1 MTDTKPPEA
10 EPLIR
15 PPALN
20 VEREGSANKL
30 ELFFDLAYVL
40 VVMELA
46 KDFYGDLTW
55 HGFLVLAGLFVTIWF
70 SWVGFTLYANRF
82 DTDDVV
88 FRLAKL
94 AATAAIA
101 GCAASA
107 SDAIG
112 KYAVPFAACFLIGRI
127 LLLLLY
133 VRAWRHIPDARPTVR
148 VYLLSTGL
156 SAALWAVS
164 LGVPGDARYWLWGAA
179 VLADAIGPVL
189 ATFTRDRLPLHIE
202 HLPERF
208 GLLIIL
214 VLGEALGG
222 AARGI
227 HDASWAGPSLAIGIT
242 GLVVACSMWW
252 IYFDVASTRS
262 AERLEKAAED
272 DPGAGDSD
280 DGASE
285 GSASD
290 ERHTLFV
297 YGHLPLALGTVI
309 VGVSLEDFT
318 VHRDLIGGWILA
330 VGMSIFLAGIALIVA
345 GTARTWRSV
354 WPWPLVFIPVVI
366 VLPLLPFH
374 DALTM
379 TVAFAVAL
387 LVLSVHGTLASR
399 QNDTVLSGA
408 Q

>member
-1 MTDTKPPEA
+1 MTDAATPGAK
-10 EPLIR
+10 PLIR

-20 VEREGSANKL
+20 VEREGGANKL

-88 FRLAKL
+88 FRVAKL

-133 VRAWRHIPDARPTVR
+133 VRAWRHIPDARSTVR
-148 VYLLSTGL
+148 VYLLSTSL

-164 LGVPGDARYWLWGAA
+164 LGVPGDGRYWLWGAA
-179 VLADAIGPVL
+179 VLVDAVGPVL
-189 ATFTRDRLPLHIE
+189 ATIASDPLPLHIE

-222 AARGI
+222 AVRGI
-227 HDASWAGPSLAIGIT
+227 HDASWASPSLAVGTT
-242 GLVVACSMWW
+242 GLVLACSMWW

-262 AERLEKAAED
+262 ADRLEAAAEE
-272 DPGAGDSD
+272 DPGAGDT
-280 DGASE
+280 GTSE

-297 YGHLPLALGTVI
+297 YGHLPLALGTVL

-318 VHRDLIGGWILA
+318 VHQDLIGGWILA
-330 VGMSIFLAGIALIVA
+330 VGMSMFLAGIALIVA
-345 GTARTWRSV
+345 GTARSWRSV

-366 VLPLLPFH
+366 GLTLLPFPN
-374 DALTM
+374 ALSLI
-379 TVAFAVAL
+379 VAFTAVL
-387 LVLSVHGTLASR
+387 LVLAVHGTIASR
-399 QNDTVLSGA
+399 QNNTVLSGA

>member
-1 MTDTKPPEA
+1 MTVAERPGP

-15 PPALN
+15 PPTLN
-20 VEREGSANKL
+20 VEREGNASRL

-55 HGFLVLAGLFVTIWF
+55 HGFVVLAGLFVTIWF

-88 FRLAKL
+88 YRLAKL

-107 SDAIG
+107 SDAVG
-112 KYAVPFAACFLIGRI
+112 KYAVPFAACFLIGRV

-133 VRAWRHIPDARPTVR
+133 VRAWRHVTKARPTIR
-148 VYLLSTGL
+148 VYLLSTSL
-156 SAALWAVS
+156 SSALWAVS
-164 LGVPGDARYWLWGAA
+164 LGVPGDGRYWLWGAA

-189 ATFTRDRLPLHIE
+189 ATFTRDPLPLHIE

-222 AARGI
+222 AVRGI

-242 GLVVACSMWW
+242 GLVVASSMWW

-262 AERLEKAAED
+262 AERLESAAED
-272 DPGAGDSD
+272 DPGAGDGD
-280 DGASE
+280 ASE

-297 YGHLPLALGTVI
+297 YGHLPVAFGTVV

-318 VHRDLIGGWILA
+318 VHRDLIGGWVLA

-345 GTARTWRSV
+345 GTTRTWRSV

-366 VLPLLPFH
+366 VLALLPFPNAI
-374 DALTM
+374 ALT
-379 TVAFAVAL
+379 VAIAAAL
-387 LVLSVHGTLASR
+387 LVLAVHGTLASR
-399 QNDTVLSGA
+399 QNNTVLSGA